1 MHDVLLIARREFKVG
16 LFKKSTLIAIAVTL
30 LLIIGGM
37 YLITWISKDSDEV
50 PSIHLGAAPEA
61 MVLQDE
67 LHNTA
72 THLGSE
78 LNLVELDENT
88 AVEQLKGGEIEA
100 YIQSLNPTT
109 VLTEHQL
116 SATEESLIS
125 TAAQNYT
132 FNTLLSSLGADPT
145 QAKETLDGAQLEVH
159 TLETE
164 DTATNARTFTVTPL
178 ITLVFFTII
187 AAGSM
192 LAMSVVEEKTSRVVE
207 VLLSTIRPVQL
218 LAGKVIGITSLAFL
232 QLLLY
237 GAAFSL
243 GPFILGQPDLLK
255 GFDIPLGL
263 HVLVWGFLALIL
275 NSVLWAALASLVSR
289 QEDIGAISMPM
300 TFIPMAGFYLA
311 IFLVQNQSELTPLV
325 TVLAL
330 IPLFT
335 PFVMPMLLAKN
346 LAPLWLIGAGYA
358 VLILAIL
365 AVLFLGAR
373 IYRRAVLHSGGR
385 MKLREALS

>member
-1 MHDVLLIARREFKVG
+1 MHDVLLIARREFKVSF
-16 LFKKSTLIAIAVTL
+16 FKKATLISIAVTF

-37 YLITWISKDSDEV
+37 FFISWLSKNADDTSTV
-50 PSIHLGAAPEA
+50 HLGVAPEA

-67 LHNTA
+67 LHDTA
-72 THLGSE
+72 TQLGAE
-78 LNLVELDENT
+78 LNLVELNEST
-88 AVEQLKGGEIEA
+88 AVEQLKTEDIDA
-100 YIQSLNPTT
+100 YIQSLNPAT

-116 SATEESLIS
+116 SATEQSLIS
-125 TAAQNYT
+125 TAAQNYS
-132 FNTLLSSLGADPT
+132 FNTLLSSLGADPA
-145 QAKETLDGAQLEVH
+145 QAKETLTGAQLEVR

-164 DTATNARTFTVTPL
+164 DAATTARTFTVTPM

-187 AAGSM
+187 VAGSM
-192 LAMSVVEEKTSRVVE
+192 LAMSVVEEKSSRVVE

-218 LAGKVIGITSLAFL
+218 LAGKIIGITSLAFL

-243 GPFILGQPDLLK
+243 GPRILGQPNLLE

-263 HVLVWGFLALIL
+263 HVLVWGLLALIL

-346 LAPLWLIGAGYA
+346 LAPLWLIGAGYL
-358 VLILAIL
+358 VLILSIL